1 MSRPMRTS
9 TAIRK
14 MTVRTKNQI
23 VQGICTDYAYNGSG
37 LLKHEGF
44 CIFVKDMALGDE
56 AEVVITRLQK
66 DYGYGKIVNLIKPS
80 EYRAEPLCPIS
91 RICGGCQLQH
101 LSPAG
106 QAAFKQHHVEQ
117 LMRNIANLETP
128 AEPIITMKEP
138 YGYRNKIMMPAEVDK
153 NGQFKVGFY
162 RYNSHEI
169 IPMEDCCLQSP
180 LANDIVRRLRELI
193 VSYGIEKQ
201 IRHIMIRDMQK
212 TGEVM
217 VVLVCWQREVKGLRQ
232 LAEELREAF
241 PAVVSVIQNVNAADT
256 NVVLGKEEILL
267 SGRDH
272 VFDQLCGLRFKISAH
287 SFYQVNTYQTEVL
300 YNTAMEMAGLKSS
313 DDVLD
318 LYCGVGTIGLS
329 LAGRVRSVTGIEIVQ
344 QAIADARINAQLNG
358 ISNAEFIA
366 SDAQKECE
374 RLLAEGRK
382 FDCVIVD
389 PPRKG
394 CSGGTIELL
403 RQLGSERIVYI
414 SCDPSTLARDLKL
427 LKNDYEVRRIQ
438 PVDMFPQTYHVET
451 VCLLHRRKVNLISAE
466 AS

>member
-1 MSRPMRTS
+1 MTS
-9 TAIRK
+9 TVTQK

-23 VQGICTDYAYNGSG
+23 IKGVCTDYTYNGSG

-56 AEVVITRLQK
+56 AEVIITRVQK

-80 EYRAEPLCPIS
+80 ELRCEPRCPVS

-101 LSPAG
+101 LSAEG
-106 QAAFKQHHVEQ
+106 QARFKQHHVEQ
-117 LMRNIANLETP
+117 LMRNIAELDIP
-128 AEPIITMKEP
+128 VEPIITMKEP
-138 YGYRNKIMMPAEVDK
+138 YGYRNKIMMPVDTDK
-153 NGQFKVGFY
+153 NGQLRMGFY

-169 IPMEDCCLQSP
+169 IDVQDCCLQSDM
-180 LANDIVRRLRELI
+180 ANEIVRKIRELI
-193 VSYGIEKQ
+193 VKHGMERQ
-201 IRHIMIRDMQK
+201 VRHIMIRDMQK

-217 VVLVCWQREVKGLRQ
+217 VVLVCWQREVSGLKQ
-232 LAEELREAF
+232 LAEELREVF
-241 PAVVSVIQNVNAADT
+241 PAVVSVIQNINDAET
-256 NVVLGKEEILL
+256 NVVLGNEEILL

-272 VFDQLCGLRFKISAH
+272 VLDQLCGLTFKISAH

-300 YNTAMEMAGLKSS
+300 YRTAMEMAELKAE

-329 LAGRVRSVTGIEIVQ
+329 LSGRVRSVTGVEIVE
-344 QAIADARINAQLNG
+344 QAVEDARMNARLNG
-358 ISNAEFIA
+358 IENAVFIA
-366 SDAQKECE
+366 GDARKECE
-374 RLLAEGRK
+374 RLLEEGKR

-394 CSGGTIELL
+394 CSGETIELL
-403 RQLGSERIVYI
+403 KKLGSGRIVYI

-427 LKNDYEVRRIQ
+427 LKDEYEVSKIQ

-451 VCLLHRRKVNLISAE
+451 VCLLSKLS
-466 AS
+466 